1 MNCTKCNHPNP
12 EDSRFCENCG
22 MPLHSFPSSGDT
34 TSSQQS
40 YAEVV
45 GKASTLKE
53 PKKTG
58 GRIGVL
64 VVVILLGCLCIT
76 VIGGGLLV
84 LLNQNGSL
92 FNKIFNEQPSAA
104 AIPTHTSLEDAAT
117 PGSAQEE
124 LPQTTVETP
133 QTQPLIT
140 ANTILVNT
148 TSGIFAVNEE
158 TFEATQI
165 SYDLLD
171 SPWDLKDGLSAE
183 KKYFAYF
190 TGWGGA
196 SVNPMLVVLDIKN
209 QTSIVQLELSGASIQ
224 ANMGDEVGNP
234 AFEALRAMQMPG
246 SIAWS
251 PDGTRLAFI
260 AARDAESADVYLF
273 NTADESVTRLTE
285 ETGHAY
291 ELHWSPDGQLLE
303 FLSAQTFGTGAGSVM
318 ESLWVYDFQSSQSQ
332 LLENLE
338 SGGETFLAWTD
349 TSHFLISSWGTM
361 CEGYSLRLVNAARS
375 FNEIIVDGCF
385 TGIAYDPENKQGMF
399 AVTEFNY
406 EYCNCGEPLDPGLRI
421 FGEGIGYPAAGEIG
435 TKKFEQLDAYTVSF
449 VPQGNLFIIYGY
461 DSQQFIFDESFAN
474 LEIPAEV
481 VQFTPY
487 AAPNGAYW
495 AWSSRAKSGLWVT
508 TERNMNPVGLSVS
521 FSGVPQW
528 SKDGQTI
535 YFFENNQ
542 LFSASAPQ
550 FSTKTL
556 ITEIS
561 GVEILGLIN

>member
-40 YAEVV
+40 YTGVV
-45 GKASTLKE
+45 GRASTPKE

-58 GRIGVL
+58 GRIVVL

-92 FNKIFNEQPSAA
+92 FNKTFNEQPSAA
-104 AIPTHTSLEDAAT
+104 AIPTHTPLEDAAT

-133 QTQPLIT
+133 QTQPGIP
-140 ANTILVNT
+140 ANTIVVNT
-148 TSGIFAVNEE
+148 TSGIFAVNEQ

-435 TKKFEQLDAYTVSF
+435 TKKFEQLDAYTVSLF
-449 VPQGNLFIIYGY
+449 RREIFLSFMDMIVSNLFLMRTLLI
-461 DSQQFIFDESFAN
+461 
-474 LEIPAEV
+474 
-481 VQFTPY
+481 
-487 AAPNGAYW
+487 W
-495 AWSSRAKSGLWVT
+495 KSRRKWFSLLPMLHQTELIGPGLLAKSRLWVT
-508 TERNMNPVGLSVS
+508 TERNINPVGLSAS

-528 SKDGQTI
+528 SQDGQTI

-542 LFSASAPQ
+542 LYLASAPQ
-550 FSTKTL
+550 FNTKTL
-556 ITEIS
+556 ITEIG
-561 GVEILGLIN
+561 GVEIPGLIY

>member
-22 MPLHSFPSSGDT
+22 TALHSFPSSGVT
-34 TSSQQS
+34 ASSQQN
-40 YAEVV
+40 YAGVV
-45 GKASTLKE
+45 GKTSTPKE
-53 PKKTG
+53 TKKHW
-58 GRIGVL
+58 GRIVI
-64 VVVILLGCLCIT
+64 VVVILLGCLCVAVT
-76 VIGGGLLV
+76 GGSLL
-84 LLNQNGSL
+84 LLRNQNGPL
-92 FNKIFNEQPSAA
+92 FSRIFNTQPGVTALPTQIPAA
-104 AIPTHTSLEDAAT
+104 DAAT

-124 LPQTTVETP
+124 LPQATVEKP
-133 QTQPLIT
+133 QTQPPIT
-140 ANTILVNT
+140 ANTMLVNT
-148 TSGIFAVNEE
+148 TSGIFAVNEQNY
-158 TFEATQI
+158 EATQI

-171 SPWDLKDGLSAE
+171 IPWDLKDGLSAD

-196 SVNPMLVVLDIKN
+196 SVNPMLVVLDIEN
-209 QTSIVQLELSGASIQ
+209 LTSILQLELSGPSIQ
-224 ANMGDEVGNP
+224 ANMGDEVGSP

-260 AARDAESADVYLF
+260 AVRDTESADVYLF
-273 NTADESVTRLTE
+273 NTGDQSVSRLTE
-285 ETGHAY
+285 ESGHAHD
-291 ELHWSPDGQLLE
+291 LHWSPDGKLLE
-303 FLSAQTFGTGAGSVM
+303 FLSARSFGTGAGSDM
-318 ESLWVYDFQSSQSQ
+318 ESLWVYDFQNNQSQ
-332 LLENLE
+332 MLENLE

-349 TSHFLISSWGTM
+349 TSHFLISSWGPA
-361 CEGYSLRLVNAARS
+361 CEGYGLRLVNAARS
-375 FNEIIVDGCF
+375 FNEVIVDGCF
-385 TGIAYDPENKQGMF
+385 TGIAYDPEKKQGMF

-435 TKKFEQLDAYTVSF
+435 FKKFEQLDVYTTSL
-449 VPQGNLFIIYGY
+449 VPQGNLFVIYGY
-461 DSQQFIFDESFAN
+461 EGQQFVFDENFAN

-487 AAPNGAYW
+487 AAPNGGYW
-495 AWSSRAKSGLWVT
+495 AWSSRAKSGLWIT
-508 TERNMNPVGLSVS
+508 TKRNMNPVEVSVS

-550 FSTKTL
+550 FNTKTM
-556 ITEIS
+556 IIEIS
-561 GVEILGLIN
+561 GVEILGLIQ